1 MIKVSKVILNV
12 FKKFSKDLMKF
23 SNFAFC
29 TRYGLKIVIG
39 LKTKLCVEGCN
50 QQPPSPT
57 QQPPPKQKKT
67 SLGAHFLTQNFP
79 NIFKRWPKCCQNG
92 KKIFFSIFFN
102 IFKPSP
108 KCCQNN
114 NEIFFSKF
122 SSDC

>member
-29 TRYGLKIVIG
+29 TWYGLKIVIG
-39 LKTKLCVEGCN
+39 LNTKLCVEGCN
-50 QQPPSPT
+50 QQPPAHPT
-57 QQPPPKQKKT
+57 TSPKQKKLPWEYT
-67 SLGAHFLTQNFP
+67 PNTEFSQHFQVLAEML
-79 NIFKRWPKCCQNG
+79 PKWQEN
-92 KKIFFSIFFN
+92 IFFN
-102 IFKPSP
+102 FFQNFQTLAKMLL
-108 KCCQNN
+108 NN